1 MTSTPAPA
9 RRRDFSLALAPARI
23 LLVEEQPARS
33 LMLTLRLKGEGY
45 KTATAFNLDA
55 ALVLLDETQCDLIIT
70 DLTLG
75 NRSGFELCRAV
86 REHAEHRLAPVLMLT
101 TDDDP
106 GNILRSLEAGV
117 DAFLPR
123 SAGTERIVERV
134 GRLLDEPPAA
144 WRSNEPD
151 AVAARVR
158 VLGHEYRIS
167 SDREHLLSLLVSA
180 FEDVVGLGQSLS
192 DREKAT
198 AAKLASVLD
207 TVPGGILVTDASGDP
222 TRINEGLREMLGLPA
237 EAKASRIT
245 QCVFRT
251 PAGELQRWND
261 LPPRRTAHDT
271 IARFGVEMVAT
282 RVDGTE
288 IPVIFNSQGVF
299 GEEGR
304 IIEVVSTLQSIE
316 ERERRKRAESQLA
329 LAERMASVGTLA
341 AGVAHEIN
349 NPLTW
354 VLGNLDELEQGLEGI
369 ASADPAEL
377 LDRAREASEG
387 ARRIRAIV
395 KALKTFSHGADDRR
409 EPVQVESAIEVALKV
424 ARNELRFRATVERS
438 FGDTPP
444 VLVNEGR
451 LSQVFLNLVV
461 NASQAFVTADPDVN
475 LLRLSTW
482 ADGDQVVA
490 EVRDNGPGI
499 SAPNLS
505 RLFDPFFTTK
515 PVGVGSG
522 LGLSICH
529 NIIRSVDG
537 SIEVES
543 EIGTGTA
550 FRVRIP
556 RLPGA
561 RPSEVRGPPLSVTT
575 GEFPRSV
582 DDSGVFPSPFGFGFK
597 KRPAVAPGVAA
608 RVDAERKPR
617 VLVVDDEPLVA
628 AAISRVLRRRY
639 DVSIAS
645 SGREALA
652 QVRSNGPW
660 DAIVSDLMMDDGS
673 GMELHEWLTEDHPD
687 LARRTLFLT
696 GGAFT
701 EEARRFLLEIPNPW
715 LEKPVQPL
723 ELRAAVERL
732 ARPPTPGGP
741 GTDSTDSA

>member
-1 MTSTPAPA
+1 MSETPA
-9 RRRDFSLALAPARI
+9 RTRLRDFSLAPARI
-23 LLVEEQPARS
+23 LLVEREPARS
-33 LMLTLRLKGEGY
+33 LMLTLRLKGAGY
-45 KTATAFNLDA
+45 LTATALDHDA
-55 ALVLLDETQCDLIIT
+55 AVDQLQETPCDLVIT
-70 DLTLG
+70 DLSLG
-75 NRSGFELCRAV
+75 DRSGFDLCATLRRDPDYKLV
-86 REHAEHRLAPVLMLT
+86 PVLMLT
-101 TDDDP
+101 DEVDP
-106 GNILRSLEAGV
+106 TNVLRSLEAGV

-134 GRLLDEPPAA
+134 GRLLEKPSA
-144 WRSNEPD
+144 WRGNEPD

-158 VLGHEYRIS
+158 VLGREYRIA
-167 SDREHLLSLLVSA
+167 SDREHILSLLVSA

-207 TVPGGILVTDASGDP
+207 TVPGGILVTDSSGDP
-222 TRINEGLREMLGLPA
+222 TRINEGLREMLGLPVD
-237 EAKASRIT
+237 AKAGRIT
-245 QCVFRT
+245 QCLFRT
-251 PAGELQRWND
+251 PGGDLQRWNE

-271 IARFGVEMVAT
+271 IARFGVEVVAT
-282 RVDGTE
+282 RADGTE

-299 GEEGR
+299 DAEGR
-304 IIEVVSTLQSIE
+304 ITEVVSTLQSIE

-354 VLGNLDELEQGLEGI
+354 VLGNLEELEEGLM
-369 ASADPAEL
+369 AMHRADPREL
-377 LDRAREASEG
+377 LERAREAAEG

-409 EPVQVESAIEVALKV
+409 EPVQMESALEVALKV
-424 ARNELRFRATVERS
+424 ARNELRYRVTVKRA
-438 FGDTPP
+438 FGTTAP

-461 NASQAFVTADPDVN
+461 NASQAFAEPDPDRNV
-475 LLRLSTW
+475 LRLSTW
-482 ADGDQVVA
+482 EDGDQIVA

-499 SAPNLS
+499 APDLQS
-505 RLFDPFFTTK
+505 KLFDPFFTTK
-515 PVGVGSG
+515 PVGVGTG

-543 EIGTGTA
+543 ELGAGTA

-556 RLPGA
+556 RAPGA
-561 RPSEVRGPPLSVTT
+561 TTSVPVPVSRIHVNT
-575 GEFPRSV
+575 GEFEFPASV

-597 KRPAVAPGVAA
+597 KREPAAAEEPPKSAPKSA
-608 RVDAERKPR
+608 R
-617 VLVVDDEPLVA
+617 VLVVDDESLVA
-628 AAISRVLRRRY
+628 AAISRLLRRRY
-639 DVSIAS
+639 DVSIAA
-645 SGREALA
+645 SGREALEL
-652 QVRSNGPW
+652 VLTEGPW

-673 GMELHEWLTEDHPD
+673 GMDLHRWLLAEAPD
-687 LARRTLFLT
+687 LAARCVFLT

-701 EEARRFLLEIPNPW
+701 EEARNFLQTIPNPW
-715 LEKPVQPL
+715 LEKPVKAQ
-723 ELRAAVERL
+723 ELRDTVEEL
-732 ARPPTPGGP
+732 ASGVA
-741 GTDSTDSA
+741 GTRTRDSG

>member
-1 MTSTPAPA
+1 MTSTPAPG
-9 RRRDFSLALAPARI
+9 RRRDFSLAPARI
-23 LLVEEQPARS
+23 LIVEEQPARS

-45 KTATAFNLDA
+45 RTAAAFNEEA
-55 ALVLLDETQCDLIIT
+55 ALVQLDETPCDLIIL
-70 DLTLG
+70 DLALG
-75 NRSGFELCRAV
+75 QGSGFELCRAI
-86 REHAEHRLAPVLMLT
+86 RRHPEHRFASVLMLT
-101 TDDDP
+101 DQADP
-106 GNILRSLEAGV
+106 GNVLRSLEAGV

-134 GRLLDEPPAA
+134 GRLLEEPPAT
-144 WRSNEPD
+144 WRQTDPD

-158 VLGHEYRIS
+158 VLGHEYRIA
-167 SDREHLLSLLVSA
+167 SDREHILSLLVSA

-192 DREKAT
+192 EREKAT

-222 TRINEGLREMLGLPA
+222 TRINEGLREILGLPPDA
-237 EAKASRIT
+237 PVDRIT
-245 QCVFRT
+245 ECLFRT
-251 PAGELQRWND
+251 PSGEVQRWND

-299 GEEGR
+299 DAEGR
-304 IIEVVSTLQSIE
+304 IVEVVSTLQSIE

-354 VLGNLDELEQGLEGI
+354 VLGNLEELEEGLERFTT
-369 ASADPAEL
+369 ADPADL
-377 LDRAREASEG
+377 LERAREASEG

-409 EPVQVESAIEVALKV
+409 EPVQVESALEVALKV
-424 ARNELRFRATVERS
+424 SRNELRYRASVERV

-461 NASQAFVTADPDVN
+461 NASQAFETADPERN
-475 LLRLSTW
+475 LLRVSSW

-499 SAPNLS
+499 SAQNLS

-543 EIGTGTA
+543 EVGTGTS

-556 RLPGA
+556 RVGGA
-561 RPSEVRGPPLSVTT
+561 RPQELSSEPQSVTT
-575 GEFPRSV
+575 AEFPRSA
-582 DDSGVFPSPFGFGFK
+582 DDSGVFPSPVGFGFK
-597 KRPAVAPGVAA
+597 KRGAAAVEASPVVDPGD
-608 RVDAERKPR
+608 RPR

-628 AAISRVLRRRY
+628 AAISRLLRRQY

-652 QVRSNGPW
+652 QVQGNGTW
-660 DAIVSDLMMDDGS
+660 DVIVSDLMMDDGS
-673 GMELHEWLTEDHPD
+673 GMDLHGWLEADHPE

-701 EEARRFLLEIPNPW
+701 EEARRFLDQISNPC

-723 ELRAAVERL
+723 ELRAAVGRL
-732 ARPPTPGGP
+732 MGPDGPGVP
-741 GTDSTDSA
+741 GTDAADSA